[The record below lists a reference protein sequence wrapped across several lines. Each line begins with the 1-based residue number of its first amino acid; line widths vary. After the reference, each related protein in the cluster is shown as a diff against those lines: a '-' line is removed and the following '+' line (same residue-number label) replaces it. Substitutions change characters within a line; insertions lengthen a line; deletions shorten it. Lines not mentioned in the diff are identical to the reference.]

1 MMEDNSGYLEFRNF
15 LKNKGEEIASSLYI
29 PEESGCRSALKD
41 IFRESYNGYE
51 VGSVP
56 ENVSVAACDSSEFV
70 RELYNGK
77 KIFIIRALAEVND
90 RAYSSFISDVVHVDR
105 DDVRNFSI
113 LLMEHSEHLSVLKM
127 LENESPDFILIDGS
141 LIGRLSH
148 SSDRLDMDGY
158 GDFMT
163 KYFQTLEKLI
173 TVACEKRS
181 RLIFIA
187 KTSESQVFKRY
198 LIEKT
203 GEYSASDK
211 CSGVTDHL
219 IVKSLAEFTGF
230 TNPTD
235 TVLKIGPQWIRE
247 RFIVKTFHLLA
258 DMRDVPMKVDTIEDT
273 TVDSGRAGIHDSVIS
288 VVYGGYAGLK
298 LHNIWLAK
306 VDRKVRISRQESEN
320 VFMKMFEDM
329 VGMQMIESRGER
341 RARIR
346 I

>member
-1 MMEDNSGYLEFRNF
+1 MMDDNSGYLEFRNF
-15 LKNKGEEIASSLYI
+15 LRNNVEEIASSLYI
-29 PEESGCRSALKD
+29 PEENGCRSAMKD
-41 IFRESYNGYE
+41 VFRESYNRYE
-51 VGSVP
+51 AGSVP
-56 ENVSVAACDSSEFV
+56 GDVSVAACDSSEFV

-77 KIFIIRALAEVND
+77 KIFIVRALTEVND
-90 RAYSSFISDVVHVDR
+90 RAYASFTSDVVHVDR

-113 LLMEHSEHLSVLKM
+113 LLMEHSEHLSILKM
-127 LENESPDFILIDGS
+127 LENESPDFILVDGS

-148 SSDRLDMDGY
+148 SSDRLDVYGY
-158 GDFMT
+158 EDFMM

-173 TVACEKRS
+173 TSACEKMS

-187 KTSESQVFKRY
+187 KTSESQAFKKY
-198 LIEKT
+198 LIDKS
-203 GEYSASDK
+203 GEYSAGEK

-219 IVKSLAEFTGF
+219 IVKSLAEYTGF
-230 TNPTD
+230 TSPTD
-235 TVLKIGPQWIRE
+235 TVLKIGPQWVRE

-258 DMRDVPMKVDTIEDT
+258 DMRDVPMKVDTLEDIT
-273 TVDSGRAGIHDSVIS
+273 KVTGKYGIHDSVLS
-288 VVYGGYAGLK
+288 VIYGGYAGLK

-320 VFMKMFEDM
+320 VFMKMFEDT
-329 VGMQMIESRGER
+329 VGMQMVETRGER